1 MNLVVDI
8 GNTVVKTGLFNED
21 RFLWKGEFATLPP
34 RETDEWGIILLD
46 WIRAGHKEAKI
57 DRVVICSV
65 AQSALIPLRKAV
77 KKYLG
82 IAPLEVDFRSITI
95 RLICDEPQEVG
106 ADRIANVVGAVKLYS
121 LPAVVIDFGTAT
133 TFDVISE
140 KGEFLGGV
148 IAPGIRVSMEA
159 LWEKTECL
167 FPVEFQKPSRIIGK
181 NTRDNLIAGIFYS
194 CLGGIK
200 EILRLI
206 EEELGEKP
214 TVIATGGWGSL
225 LRKECPQID
234 EVNPNLTLQGLNFIA
249 QEGSAHSP
257 LLR

>member
-8 GNTVVKTGLFNED
+8 GNTVVKTGLFSEGKL
-21 RFLWKGEFATLPP
+21 LWKGEFATLPP
-34 RETDEWGIILLD
+34 REIDEWGIILLE
-46 WIRAGHKEAKI
+46 WIRAGHREAKI
-57 DRVVICSV
+57 DKAIICSV

-82 IAPLEVDFRSITI
+82 IIPLEVDFRKVGIP
-95 RLICDEPQEVG
+95 LICDEPQEVG
-106 ADRIANVVGAVKLYS
+106 ADRIANVVGAVELYS

-249 QEGSAHSP
+249 QQHSGYSR
-257 LLR
+257 LSR

>member
-1 MNLVVDI
+1 LNLVIDI
-8 GNTVVKTGLFNED
+8 GNTIVKTGLFSEGKL
-21 RFLWKGEFATLPP
+21 LWKGEFATLPP
-34 RETDEWGIILLD
+34 REIDEWGILLLN
-46 WIRAGHKEAKI
+46 WIRACQKEV
-57 DRVVICSV
+57 RVERVIVCSV

-82 IAPLEVDFRSITI
+82 IAPLEVDSRSTTVP
-95 RLICDEPQEVG
+95 LICDEPQEVG

-148 IAPGIRVSMEA
+148 IAPGIRVSMET
-159 LWEKTECL
+159 LWKKTERL
-167 FPVEFQKPSRIIGK
+167 FPVEFQKPSRVIGK

-194 CLGGIK
+194 FLGGIK
-200 EILRLI
+200 EILNLI
-206 EEELGEKP
+206 EQELGKKP

-225 LRKECPQID
+225 LKKECSQID
-234 EVNPNLTLQGLNFIA
+234 QVNPNLTLQGLNFIA
-249 QEGSAHSP
+249 QEGSGHS
-257 LLR
+257 RSSR